1 MAFARKDRNISM
13 GVFLM
18 FFLGFFL
25 IGFIVYIVAENQKYF
40 EKKYSVYMH
49 LPNAEGLN
57 SGAYVA
63 LSGIKIG
70 VVGKMK
76 INDELGKL
84 GITIELKI
92 EEAYTKYIT
101 TSSVAMIKTMGIL
114 GDKYV
119 DVTIGK
125 PGEAVLQ
132 PGENIKSNPGIDP
145 YVFLDDA
152 SAMINDLKKTLN
164 NIGTITSEAKE
175 GRGIVGKLFKDPAS
189 EAKFDRLLANVTTI
203 SDGLAKGQGSAG
215 RLLQDT
221 TLYVSLTKS
230 SENFQAVM
238 DSIHNGKG
246 AFGQLLSDT
255 TFYPRLKAISV
266 KTDSLLYRMQHD
278 GTVAQLLND
287 KQLYENLVNLTRS
300 LDSLSTDLKKNP
312 GRYVQV
318 KVF

>member
-25 IGFIVYIVAENQKYF
+25 IGFILYIVAENQKYF

-57 SGAYVA
+57 SGAFVA

-76 INDELGKL
+76 INAELEQL

-125 PGEAVLQ
+125 PGEEVLQ
-132 PGENIKSNPGIDP
+132 PGDYIKSNPGIDP
-145 YVFLDDA
+145 YEFLDDA
-152 SAMINDLKKTLN
+152 SEMINDLKTTLN
-164 NIGTITSEAKE
+164 NIGTITSEAKK
-175 GRGIVGKLFKDPAS
+175 GRGVVGKLFKDPVS
-189 EAKFDRLLANVTTI
+189 EAKFDRLLSNVTRI
-203 SDGLAKGQGSAG
+203 SDGLAKGRGSAG

-230 SENFQAVM
+230 SDNFQAIL
-238 DSIHNGKG
+238 DSLHNGKG
-246 AFGQLLSDT
+246 TFAQLLADT
-255 TFYPRLKAISV
+255 TFYPRVKAISV
-266 KTDSLLYRMQHD
+266 KTDSLLYRMQRG
-278 GTVAQLLND
+278 GTMAQLLND

>member
-25 IGFIVYIVAENQKYF
+25 IGFIIYIVAENQKYF
-40 EKKYSVYMH
+40 EKKYSIYMH

-76 INDELGKL
+76 INDELEHL
-84 GITIELKI
+84 GVTIELKI
-92 EEAYTKYIT
+92 EKAYANYIT
-101 TSSVAMIKTMGIL
+101 ASSVAMIKTMGIL

-119 DVTIGK
+119 DVSIGK
-125 PGEAVLQ
+125 PGEALLQ
-132 PGENIKSNPGIDP
+132 PGEYINSNPGIDP
-145 YVFLDDA
+145 YEFLDDVY
-152 SAMINDLKKTLN
+152 AMIKDLKRTLN
-164 NIGTITSEAKE
+164 NIGTITLEAKE
-175 GRGIVGKLFKDPAS
+175 GRGVVGKLFKDPVS
-189 EAKFDRLLANVTTI
+189 EAKFDRLLANAEKI
-203 SDGLAKGQGSAG
+203 SDGLAKGRGSAG
-215 RLLQDT
+215 MLLQDT
-221 TLYVSLTKS
+221 TLYASLTKS
-230 SENFQAVM
+230 SENFQAVL
-238 DSIHNGKG
+238 DSLHNGKG
-246 AFGQLLSDT
+246 TFAQMLADT
-255 TFYPRLKAISV
+255 AFYPRVKAIAG
-266 KTDSLLYRMQHD
+266 KTDSLLYRMQHE
-278 GTVAQLLND
+278 GTAAQLLND

-312 GRYVQV
+312 KRYINV